1 MKLLIYITFTL
12 ISIVLVGCPYEAD
25 IELNTYEEAIRI
37 DKKLL
42 GQWVAYHEN
51 SSREEILFSK
61 AAASVFD
68 VTHKQYEPNN
78 KLDGQFQYRVYPTEI
93 NGYVIFNIEKPD
105 GKYLFAKYGWT
116 GKNTFY
122 LQTIKKEFVDEH
134 FKVDS
139 ITTENLRHFIYEQV
153 NNRELYDD
161 KLEFYR
167 KDSPE
172 HEKMKLFMKKSGF

>member
-1 MKLLIYITFTL
+1 MKLKVYLILLIT
-12 ISIVLVGCPYEAD
+12 SIVMIGCPYEAEV
-25 IELNTYEEAIRI
+25 ELNTYEESIRI

-42 GQWVAYHEN
+42 GIWIAFHDDG
-51 SSREEILFSK
+51 SREEMLLTK

-68 VTHKQYEPNN
+68 VIHKQYEPNN
-78 KLDGQFQYRVYPTEI
+78 KLSGRFNYRAYPTEI
-93 NGYVIFNIEKPD
+93 SDYVIFNIETQD

-122 LQTIKKEFVDEH
+122 LQAVNKDFVNEN

-139 ITTENLRHFIYEQV
+139 VTTENLRDFITQHV
-153 NNRELYDD
+153 NNEKLYDD

-172 HEKMKLFMKKSGF
+172 HERVKTFMRKSGF